1 MFVKTKEILEAS
13 ESSLLGFST
22 NRSLLKPIQRLFIYP
37 LAYIKV
43 GFGDFTKPM
52 FFWSVTSFSVL
63 VALSLFSSSLAM
75 SKELVFLLF
84 NICMWIALFL
94 TTFLT
99 PSTYAFY
106 GATEVSVNKIVDILN
121 HNGVQNEKAIELFE
135 SNLERISERI
145 ESRVKFYKW
154 IIGTF
159 WGAYILL
166 LNFQLR
172 FLSLTGKSIDDE
184 MVNSGLKSFLYVAIF
199 TTFSLIAMISYKRA
213 SNMLIANIQYACTEQ
228 KSRTKTM

>member
-1 MFVKTKEILEAS
+1 
-13 ESSLLGFST
+13 
-22 NRSLLKPIQRLFIYP
+22 
-37 LAYIKV
+37 
-43 GFGDFTKPM
+43 
-52 FFWSVTSFSVL
+52 
-63 VALSLFSSSLAM
+63 M
-75 SKELVFLLF
+75 SKELVFLSF

-121 HNGVQNEKAIELFE
+121 YNDIQNEKAIELFE

-145 ESRVKFYKW
+145 ESRVNFYKW

-159 WGAYILL
+159 WGAYILT

-172 FLSLTGKSIDDE
+172 F
-184 MVNSGLKSFLYVAIF
+184 
-199 TTFSLIAMISYKRA
+199 
-213 SNMLIANIQYACTEQ
+213 
-228 KSRTKTM
+228 